1 MNEKEEQAT
10 GSVTEPEAEPG
21 AGEVGVHTES
31 EQDNTEA
38 APPPEKA
45 APRPET
51 ARLIYSAYAEMRPA
65 PSSKYAPMGVPGYIA
80 MLAVTAIPAVGFVIA
95 AVLALASKKVAR
107 RRLCAAV
114 VILRAVLFALLA
126 AAAAVLVLVY
136 KVDLIG
142 WASSLL

>member
-51 ARLIYSAYAEMRPA
+51 ARLIYSAISRCSRSRRSP
-65 PSSKYAPMGVPGYIA
+65 PS
-80 MLAVTAIPAVGFVIA
+80 
-95 AVLALASKKVAR
+95 AS
-107 RRLCAAV
+107 
-114 VILRAVLFALLA
+114 
-126 AAAAVLVLVY
+126 
-136 KVDLIG
+136 
-142 WASSLL
+142 